1 MVWSCMGVG
10 GALLEAAAR
19 GDAARLAAI
28 LNADARDINV
38 TDEVRLL
45 PLKVKPYS
53 IPTTVDHWFFFPE
66 CPTTWFTYFCSS

>member
-1 MVWSCMGVG
+1 MGVG

-45 PLKVKPYS
+45 PLKVKPYI
-53 IPTTVDHWFFFPE
+53 IPTKSRPLVFLPRMPH
-66 CPTTWFTYFCSS
+66 YLVYLLL